1 MKYTTP
7 LRYPGG
13 KSRAIKFLSQHL
25 PKIESYREPFLG
37 GGSMALYVT
46 QTYPNTDVWVNDL
59 YYPLYAFWMTLR
71 DHGQQLCDDLRE
83 LKTELGESYDAHK
96 MAFDDAKDKLNN
108 DIYES
113 GFNFYVA
120 NKCSFSGLTANSSF
134 SKQASRANFTFR
146 GIDKLPALS
155 ELIQGWRI
163 TNHSYEEMLYG
174 RNAFVFLDPPY
185 AIKDNLYGNKGD
197 MHKSFDH
204 EWFAAQA
211 CASENKCMITYN
223 SELFIKDRFPDW
235 YQKDW
240 DLTYTMRSSGT
251 YTKDQKK
258 RKELLLLNYEQQQ
271 TSLIGLFEDNQRDK
285 AELTG

>member
-59 YYPLYAFWMTLR
+59 YYPLYAFWVTLR

-108 DIYES
+108 DLYES

-211 CASENKCMITYN
+211 CASDNKCMITYN

>member
-71 DHGQQLCDDLRE
+71 DHGQELCDDLRE
-83 LKTELGESYDAHK
+83 LKTELGESYDAHR

-163 TNHSYEEMLYG
+163 TNQSYEELLYG

-211 CASENKCMITYN
+211 CASDNKCMITYN

-258 RKELLLLNYEQQQ
+258 RKELLLLNYEQQ

>member
-134 SKQASRANFTFR
+134 SKQASRSNFTFR

-211 CASENKCMITYN
+211 CASDNKCMITYN

-258 RKELLLLNYEQQQ
+258 RKELLLLNYEQQ